1 MHAMRAMH
9 AMHATTLRND
19 ARVCVCLLVGVRGE
33 GSCGPADA
41 SARAKVQL
49 CTCSGR
55 RCVPYCASRVRVRVR
70 VRVREGVRALAR
82 AENDGS

>member
-19 ARVCVCLLVGVRGE
+19 ARACVCLLVGVRGE
-33 GSCGPADA
+33 GPVRDS
-41 SARAKVQL
+41 VQL
-49 CTCSGR
+49 CACSSR

>member
-1 MHAMRAMH
+1 MMHAMRAMH

-19 ARVCVCLLVGVRGE
+19 ARVCVRLLVGVRGE
-33 GSCGPADA
+33 GPVRES
-41 SARAKVQL
+41 VQL
-49 CTCSGR
+49 CTCSAR

-70 VRVREGVRALAR
+70 VRVRERVREGARARAR

>member
-1 MHAMRAMH
+1 MPCMASVHLCHACH
-9 AMHATTLRND
+9 ACHNAEKRR
-19 ARVCVCLLVGVRGE
+19 ARVRVLVRGLR
-33 GSCGPADA
+33 GDGPVRD
-41 SARAKVQL
+41 SVQL
-49 CTCSGR
+49 CACSSR

>member
-19 ARVCVCLLVGVRGE
+19 ARVCVCLLVGVRGD
-33 GSCGPADA
+33 GPVRD
-41 SARAKVQL
+41 SVQL
-49 CTCSGR
+49 CACSSR
-55 RCVPYCASRVRVRVR
+55 RCVPYCASRVR